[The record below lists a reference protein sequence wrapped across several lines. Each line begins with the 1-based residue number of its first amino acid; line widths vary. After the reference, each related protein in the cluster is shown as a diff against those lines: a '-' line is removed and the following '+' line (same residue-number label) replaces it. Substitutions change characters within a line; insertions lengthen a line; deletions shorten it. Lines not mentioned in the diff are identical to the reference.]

1 MHGSDDHSPAPPPPP
16 VVTSQPD
23 PVPALP
29 ARARSSTARGGSGQV
44 QAERIASVHNWL
56 AKPAAAPTT
65 QAPTAAAQP
74 PVRPSDG
81 VQAGAEAT
89 PPRVSRPGRI
99 RRDSSGF
106 YANFDG
112 TELQAEA
119 SSPFAGTALD
129 RDTGLGRPP
138 ATPSP
143 SARPWTSLGTG
154 TRPPTWP
161 GADGRPATA
170 PGLPSSPATSPGFA
184 WRHAAT
190 EAHLSNALSS
200 LPIERPRVGSA
211 HGVTLT
217 PVAGFGSRSGAEP
230 AAALLALPDIPAHAT
245 TIDPTDADFRLAVEA
260 LFPGEQV
267 AQADVAHL
275 AARMWRTAAAAGQS
289 LFEQGEAADCAFI
302 VATGLGRVCVAA
314 ATGAVALSSL
324 RTGDLIGVAAL
335 CGESAH
341 SESAAAA
348 SDITLLAFDRR
359 EFEKLCAEAPRLS
372 NRLLSAAIAQ
382 TCKRVRG
389 QAGRMVQYAKLE
401 LGDNPE
407 PSAPSAAAP
416 VSRIGRLFARLA
428 GTRGQE

>member
-1 MHGSDDHSPAPPPPP
+1 MHGSDDDSPAPPLPP

-23 PVPALP
+23 SAPALP
-29 ARARSSTARGGSGQV
+29 ATARSSTARGGSGQV
-44 QAERIASVHNWL
+44 QAERISSVHSWL
-56 AKPAAAPTT
+56 AKPAAAPTLG
-65 QAPTAAAQP
+65 APTAAAQP
-74 PVRPSDG
+74 PVQPNDG
-81 VQAGAEAT
+81 VGAGAEAT
-89 PPRVSRPGRI
+89 PPLAPRPARI
-99 RRDSSGF
+99 RQDSSGF

-129 RDTGLGRPP
+129 RDSGLGRPH
-138 ATPSP
+138 TTTGLG
-143 SARPWTSLGTG
+143 ARPLTSPGTDA
-154 TRPPTWP
+154 RPPTWP
-161 GADGRPATA
+161 SIGTRPATA
-170 PGLPSSPATSPGFA
+170 PGFAASPRTSPGFA
-184 WRHAAT
+184 PRLAAT
-190 EAHLSNALSS
+190 EAHLSNALNS
-200 LPIERPRVGSA
+200 LPIARPRVGNA

-245 TIDPTDADFRLAVEA
+245 TIDPTDADFRLALEA
-260 LFPGEQV
+260 LFHGEQLTLKD
-267 AQADVAHL
+267 AAHL

-289 LFEQGEAADCAFI
+289 LFEQGHAADFAFVI
-302 VATGLGRVCVAA
+302 ATGLGRVCVPA

-335 CGESAH
+335 SGENAH

-348 SDITLLAFDRR
+348 SDVTVFALDRR
-359 EFEKLCAEAPRLS
+359 EFEKLCAEAPWLS

-389 QAGRMVQYAKLE
+389 QAERMVQYAKLE

-416 VSRIGRLFARLA
+416 VSRIGRLFARL
-428 GTRGQE
+428 GHGK